1 MFNVNLPIYEKRN
14 DIVKSVKEND
24 ITIITAETG
33 SGKSTQVPQ
42 YLYKEGYDVIVT
54 QPRRIACVSL
64 ATRVAEEMG
73 NSFVVGY
80 HTAFESTKTADTK
93 VLFCTGGLQMA
104 KSVSDKATQR
114 NTVLIIDEVHEWS
127 LNTETLVAWVKNE
140 KKLFGSKIKVVL
152 MSATVD
158 VESLVDF
165 YKDVA
170 TVNAISV
177 PNRNFEVS
185 WNFKHSSDL
194 AEVVWD
200 KVSQGKNVLV
210 FQPGK
215 KEIEDCIEEIKEGV
229 SSAVKILPMHGELSI
244 ESQKACF
251 RKYSEPKVV
260 VATNIAQTS
269 ITIDDI
275 DVVVDT
281 GTEKVMEVEDG
292 IEGLCS
298 RDISK
303 ADCLQRAGRAGRTK
317 AGEYYLCSDSEYKD
331 RPQFSVPEMQ
341 RLSLD
346 KVVLKLLSIDMDA
359 EELEFFHQPSIESIK
374 ASKMS
379 LKFYGATDKHGR
391 ITDIGRKM
399 VKLPTSSKCSRM
411 LIEAEKNGVLSDMI
425 TIISVIENGSLIN
438 FKKIIETGWV
448 DRPVRYS
455 DFTDQNKSDLIAELD
470 IYNSLRNGEID
481 DPHNEG
487 INLKNYYH
495 IREYRNMLERVVKDS
510 FEGDVRISE
519 RNNDG
524 IIRSLL
530 VGMADTLYR
539 VGYREYYSTSGMG
552 VLPSK
557 GTCVLFEPGDY
568 AIGMPIT
575 IETTNRYGSKR
586 QLSLLQNITVVS
598 RNMLV
603 DFFGV
608 DVLEVSYDKNNLDY
622 LPESDLFAVDVDYS
636 YKGFVLKTDYA
647 VMVGKDSPDY
657 AILKEIY
664 DSIDGSERSV
674 HFIEVNGSIKKIYHD
689 WYNNYIEITFEELKW
704 LIANNKKHF
713 RSGTC
718 GAYYVTLRCKD
729 HYNTD
734 AYDLYQRIIK
744 DTCDSIILELKDSLP
759 EKSGKVD
766 VISSWLDKV
775 GVRSYDVDDDVF
787 NLYVGLARD
796 KGSLYLNV
804 FTDEENSTTSTKEA
818 LEFLVKR
825 GASEKY
831 SDKTFKV
838 KNWEG
843 KKVMTK
849 ESEAARDTFKEN
861 LDLVVSEVSVS
872 NFVESMEYLDDV
884 YNELIEGL
892 AS

>member
-1 MFNVNLPIYEKRN
+1 MFNTNLPIYDKKDLIVNSVRN
-14 DIVKSVKEND
+14 ND

-42 YLYKEGYDVIVT
+42 YLYNEGYDVIVT

-73 NSFVVGY
+73 NSSVVGY

-93 VLFCTGGLQMA
+93 VLFCTDGLQMA
-104 KSVSDKATQR
+104 KAVSNKAIQS
-114 NTVLIIDEVHEWS
+114 NTVLIIDEVHEWN
-127 LNTETLVAWVKNE
+127 LNIETLIAWVKNE
-140 KKLFGSKIKVVL
+140 KKSFGSKIKVVL

-165 YKDVA
+165 YNDAA

-185 WNFKHSSDL
+185 WNFKHSFDL

-200 KVSQGKNVLV
+200 KVAQGKNVLI

-215 KEIEDCIEEIKEGV
+215 KEIEDCIKEIREGI
-229 SSAVKILPMHGELSI
+229 SPAVKVLPMHGELSI
-244 ESQKACF
+244 ENQKACF

-281 GTEKVMEVEDG
+281 GIEKVIEVEDG

-303 ADCLQRAGRAGRTK
+303 ADCTQRAGRAGRTK
-317 AGEYYLCSDSEYKD
+317 SGEYYLCSDSKYED
-331 RPQFSVPEMQ
+331 RLNFPVPEMQ
-341 RLSLD
+341 RLLLD
-346 KVVLKLLSIDMDA
+346 KVVLKLLSIDLDA

-379 LKFYGATDKHGR
+379 LKSYGAIDKHGR

-411 LIEAEKNGVLSDMI
+411 LIEAEKNDVLSDMI

-438 FKKIIETGWV
+438 FKKMVDSGWV
-448 DRPVRYS
+448 SRPAQYS
-455 DFTDQNKSDLIAELD
+455 DFTDQRKSDLIAELD

-481 DPHNEG
+481 DPYNEG
-487 INLKNYYH
+487 INLRNYSR
-495 IREYRNMLERVVKDS
+495 IREYRGKLERVVKDS
-510 FEGDVRISE
+510 FEGDVHISE

-530 VGMADTLYR
+530 TGMADTLYR
-539 VGYREYYSTSGMG
+539 VGFREYYSTSGMR

-568 AIGMPIT
+568 AIGMPIS
-575 IETTNRYGSKR
+575 IETTDRYGFKR

-598 RNMLV
+598 RNMLA
-603 DFFGV
+603 DFFG
-608 DVLEVSYDKNNLDY
+608 DGVLETSYDEYYLDY
-622 LPESDLFAVDVDYS
+622 LPESDVFIVDINHS
-636 YKGFVLKTDYA
+636 YKGFVIKTDYA
-647 VMVGKDSPDY
+647 VTVGKDNPDY
-657 AILKEIY
+657 AVLKGIY
-664 DSIDGSERSV
+664 DSIDPKKRSI
-674 HFIEVNGSIKKIYHD
+674 HFVEVNGSIKKIYHD
-689 WYNNYIEITFEELKW
+689 RYIDVTFDELKW
-704 LIANNKKHF
+704 LIANNKKRFHL
-713 RSGTC
+713 GTF
-718 GAYYVTLRCKD
+718 GVYYVTMKCKD

-734 AYDLYQRIIK
+734 AYDLYQSIIK
-744 DTCDSIILELKDSLP
+744 DTCDSIISEVKDSLP

-775 GVRSYDVDDDVF
+775 GVRSYDVDGDVF

-796 KGSLYLNV
+796 RGSLYLNV
-804 FTDEENSTTSTKEA
+804 FTDEKEFSASTKES

-825 GASEKY
+825 EASEKY

-849 ESEAARDTFKEN
+849 ESEEARDDFREN
-861 LDLVVSEVSVS
+861 LSMVVSEVSVS
-872 NFVESMEYLDDV
+872 NFVESMEYLDEV
-884 YNELIEGL
+884 YNELINGL